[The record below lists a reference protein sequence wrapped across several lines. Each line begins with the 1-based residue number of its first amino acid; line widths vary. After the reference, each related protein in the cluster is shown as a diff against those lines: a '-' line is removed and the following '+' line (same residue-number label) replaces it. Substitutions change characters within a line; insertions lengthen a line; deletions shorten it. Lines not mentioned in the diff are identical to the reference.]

1 MSKLTVKN
9 LSCQRGYNLLFENL
23 SFDLNS
29 GEVLRI
35 SGRNGSGKTS
45 LLKIIA
51 GLNNSESGFIE
62 FDQNKTNNEK
72 YKSGTLFLGHYSALS
87 LELNCIENLEY
98 LTKLSTEI
106 VSPNFHVAL
115 KEVGL
120 KNYENELAAR
130 LSAGQKR
137 RVALSLLFISKS
149 KLWLLDE
156 PFTALDS
163 NGIKIIENQIEKHCL
178 NGGLCILT
186 THQECNIKNL
196 KEISL

>member
-1 MSKLTVKN
+1 MSKLSVNN

-23 SFDLNS
+23 SFELNS

-35 SGRNGSGKTS
+35 SGQNGSGKTS

-51 GLNNSESGFIE
+51 GLNTPELGSIE
-62 FDQNKTNNEK
+62 FDQNQSNSEK
-72 YKSGTLFLGHYSALS
+72 YQIETLYLGHYAALS
-87 LELNCIENLEY
+87 SELSCIENLEY
-98 LTKLSTEI
+98 LTNLNTEI
-106 VSPNFHVAL
+106 LSPNFHDAL

-120 KNYENELAAR
+120 ENYEYESAGN

-137 RVALSLLFISKS
+137 RVALSLLFISQS
-149 KLWLLDE
+149 RVWLLDE

-163 NGIKIIENQIEKHCL
+163 DGIKIIENQIEKHCA

-186 THQECNIKNL
+186 THQDCNIKSL

>member
-1 MSKLTVKN
+1 MLSVNK

-23 SFDLNS
+23 SFELNS

-35 SGRNGSGKTS
+35 SGQNGSGKTS

-51 GLNNSESGFIE
+51 GLNTPELGSIE
-62 FDQNKTNNEK
+62 FDQNQSNSETYQIE
-72 YKSGTLFLGHYSALS
+72 TLYLGHYAALS
-87 LELNCIENLEY
+87 SELSCIENLEY
-98 LTKLSTEI
+98 LTNLNTEI
-106 VSPNFHVAL
+106 LSPNFHDAL
-115 KEVGL
+115 KAVRL
-120 KNYENELAAR
+120 KNYEHEPAGN

-137 RVALSLLFISKS
+137 RIALSLLFISQS

-163 NGIKIIENQIEKHCL
+163 DGIKIIENQIEKHCA

-186 THQECNIKNL
+186 THQDCNIKSL

>member
-1 MSKLTVKN
+1 MSKLTVNN

-23 SFDLNS
+23 SFELNS

-35 SGRNGSGKTS
+35 SGQNGSGKTS

-51 GLNNSESGFIE
+51 GLNTPEMGSIE
-62 FDQNKTNNEK
+62 FDQNQSNSEK
-72 YKSGTLFLGHYSALS
+72 YQIETLYLGHYAALS
-87 LELNCIENLEY
+87 SELSCIENLEY
-98 LTKLSTEI
+98 LTNLNTEI
-106 VSPNFHVAL
+106 LSPNFHGAL

-120 KNYENELAAR
+120 VNYEHELAGN

-137 RVALSLLFISKS
+137 RVALSLLFISQS
-149 KLWLLDE
+149 KVWLLDE

-163 NGIKIIENQIEKHCL
+163 DGIKIIENQIEKHCA

-186 THQECNIKNL
+186 THQDCNIKSL